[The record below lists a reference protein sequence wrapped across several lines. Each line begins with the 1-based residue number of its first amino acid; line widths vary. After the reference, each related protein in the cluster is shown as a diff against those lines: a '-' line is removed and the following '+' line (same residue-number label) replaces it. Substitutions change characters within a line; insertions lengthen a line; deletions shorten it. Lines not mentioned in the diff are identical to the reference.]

1 MKLEWL
7 GHAAFRLEGADGLA
21 VVTDPYTPETAGY
34 RPIEAPADV
43 VIVSSS
49 DDLFHCRADL
59 VPGRDGKAPLAVDA
73 HAVAK
78 AQFTGQG
85 ATRILPRSRPAAISP
100 PLTVECCLAAEWEL
114 HPSGR
119 PGDNGM
125 YRFVLDG
132 VSVGHMGD
140 IGNPPTPEQMAFF
153 EGVDVLLALAGG
165 PPTMALP
172 DVRRLVEHARPR
184 MVVPMHFRTLS
195 YRPRNI
201 AWVAEFVAL
210 FGEDATDFPCASA
223 IEITPDTLP
232 EPTRVVVLNH
242 SH

>member
-1 MKLEWL
+1 MRLEWL
-7 GHAAFRLEGADGLA
+7 GHAAFRIESADGLV
-21 VVTDPYTPETAGY
+21 VVTDPYTPDTAGY
-34 RPIEAPADV
+34 GPIEAPADV
-43 VIVSSS
+43 VVVSSD

-59 VPGRDGKAPLAVDA
+59 VPGRDGKAPLVVNA
-73 HAVAK
+73 HAVARTE
-78 AQFTGQG
+78 ATGLG
-85 ATRILPRSRPAAISP
+85 ATRVLPRSRRSAISP
-100 PLTVECCLAAEWEL
+100 PLAVECCLAAEWEL

-125 YRFVLDG
+125 YRFTVDG
-132 VSVGHMGD
+132 VSIGHMGD
-140 IGNPPTPEQMAFF
+140 IGNPPTHAQMAFF

-172 DVRRLVEHARPR
+172 DVLRLIARVRPR
-184 MVVPMHFRTLS
+184 IVVPMHFRTLC

-201 AWVAEFVAL
+201 AWLGSFLSLV
-210 FGEDATDFPCASA
+210 GEDAADFPCASSV
-223 IEITPDTLP
+223 EITPDTLP

>member
-7 GHAAFRLEGADGLA
+7 GHAAFRLEGEGMAI
-21 VVTDPYTPETAGY
+21 VTDPYTPGTAGY
-34 RPIEAPADV
+34 RPIEEPADV

-49 DDLFHCRADL
+49 DDTFHCRADL
-59 VPGRDGKAPLAVDA
+59 VPGRNGKAPLTVDA
-73 HAVAK
+73 HQVAQGFGPAK
-78 AQFTGQG
+78 AMPEGC
-85 ATRILPRSRPAAISP
+85 P
-100 PLTVECCLAAEWEL
+100 PLVVEACRAAEWEL
-114 HPSGR
+114 HPSGA

-125 YRFVLDG
+125 YRFTLDG

-140 IGNPPTPEQMAFF
+140 IGNPPTHEQMAFF

-172 DVRRLVEHARPR
+172 DVKRLVDQAKPR

-201 AWVAEFVAL
+201 AWIAEFLDL
-210 FGEDATDFPCASA
+210 FDEADVDFACASS
-223 IEITPDTLP
+223 IEVAPATLP
-232 EPTRVVVLNH
+232 HATRVTVLTH
-242 SH
+242 AR

>member
-7 GHAAFRLEGADGLA
+7 GHAAFRIESDAGL
-21 VVTDPYTPETAGY
+21 VIVTDPYTPETAGY
-34 RPIEAPADV
+34 RAIEAPADV
-43 VIVSSS
+43 VIVSSG

-59 VPGRDGKAPLAVDA
+59 VPGRGGKAPLTVDA

-78 AQFTGQG
+78 AGLNGPG
-85 ATRILPRSRPAAISP
+85 AARVLPRSRPSAIAP
-100 PLTVECCLAAEWEL
+100 PLVVEACRAAEWEL
-114 HPSGR
+114 RPSGR

-125 YRFVLDG
+125 YRFSVDG
-132 VSVGHMGD
+132 VSIGHMGD

-184 MVVPMHFRTLS
+184 IVVPMHFRTLC
-195 YRPRNI
+195 YAPRDI
-201 AWVAEFVAL
+201 AWVEEFIAL
-210 FGEDATDFPCASA
+210 FGEAACDFPCASS
-223 IEITPDTLP
+223 IRITPDTLP